1 MEGNVTQNYNVQ
13 RNFLQTDYLLSPNTF
28 TTDKL
33 INSYDIDGIY
43 TGEVLENGYPR
54 IDSIF
59 NKK

>member
-13 RNFLQTDYLLSPNTF
+13 KKLLQTDYLLSPNTF